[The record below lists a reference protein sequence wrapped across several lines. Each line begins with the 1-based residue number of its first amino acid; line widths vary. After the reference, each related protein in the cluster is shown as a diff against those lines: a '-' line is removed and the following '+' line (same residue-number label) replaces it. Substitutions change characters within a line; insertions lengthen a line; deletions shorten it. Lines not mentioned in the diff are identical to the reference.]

1 MDKAIQLIPKN
12 LCASVAMWRVLI
24 NVVTTAAAIEHKS
37 MNDVY
42 QESKELLLGLKLLAL
57 L

>member
-24 NVVTTAAAIEHKS
+24 NVVTTAAAIKHKS